1 MKILGLTNPRS
12 VENIAVQ
19 RRVVS
24 IHMQNDEIGDRR
36 FVPEVAQALRE
47 IAQALDDGLIGNEA
61 VDFLKSSGGT
71 EITMY
76 GYSLFMGTCV
86 VEQKAQSEENPPLLV
101 FQVRSRDGRVINIY
115 SNGFIDG
122 DGTAEFG
129 FVRNYFTPRFDAIR
143 GLLVRMKDRGISDNE
158 LKRIFAGF

>member
-24 IHMQNDEIGDRR
+24 IHMQNDGVGDRR

-71 EITMY
+71 EITMH

-101 FQVRSRDGRVINIY
+101 FQVRSRDERVINIY

-143 GLLVRMKDRGISDNE
+143 GLLVRMKDRGISDDE

>member
-1 MKILGLTNPRS
+1 MKVLGLSNPRS
-12 VENIAVQ
+12 IENIAVQ

-24 IHMQNDEIGDRR
+24 IHMQNDVIGDRR
-36 FVPEVAQALRE
+36 FFPEVAQALRE

-61 VDFLKSSGGT
+61 ADFVRSSGGT
-71 EITMY
+71 EITIH
-76 GYSLFMGTCV
+76 GYSLFMGASV
-86 VEQKAQSEENPPLLV
+86 VEQKAQSEENLPLLV

-143 GLLVRMKDRGISDNE
+143 GLLARVKDRGIPDDE
-158 LKRIFAGF
+158 LERIFAGF

>member
-24 IHMQNDEIGDRR
+24 IHMQNDVIGDRR
-36 FVPEVAQALRE
+36 FAPEVAQALRE

-61 VDFLKSSGGT
+61 ADFLKSSGGT
-71 EITMY
+71 EITMH
-76 GYSLFMGTCV
+76 GYSLFMAASV

-115 SNGFIDG
+115 SDGFIDG

-143 GLLVRMKDRGISDNE
+143 GLLARVKDRGIPDYE

>member
-71 EITMY
+71 EITMH
-76 GYSLFMGTCV
+76 GYSLFMGANA
-86 VEQKAQSEENPPLLV
+86 VEQKAQSEEKPPLLV

-143 GLLVRMKDRGISDNE
+143 GLLVRMKDRGISDDE

>member
-24 IHMQNDEIGDRR
+24 IHMQNDGIGDRR
-36 FVPEVAQALRE
+36 FAPEVAQALRE

-61 VDFLKSSGGT
+61 ADFLKSSGGT
-71 EITMY
+71 EITMH
-76 GYSLFMGTCV
+76 GYSLFMAASV
-86 VEQKAQSEENPPLLV
+86 VEQKVQSEGNPPLLV

-115 SNGFIDG
+115 SDGFIDG

-143 GLLVRMKDRGISDNE
+143 GLLARVKDRGIPDDE

>member
-24 IHMQNDEIGDRR
+24 IYMQNDGVGDSR

-71 EITMY
+71 EITMH
-76 GYSLFMGTCV
+76 GCSLFMGTCV

-101 FQVRSRDGRVINIY
+101 FQVTSRDGRVINIY

-143 GLLVRMKDRGISDNE
+143 GLLVRMKDRGISDDE

>member
-1 MKILGLTNPRS
+1 MKVLGLSNPRS

-24 IHMQNDEIGDRR
+24 IHMQNDVIGDCR

-61 VDFLKSSGGT
+61 ADFLKSSGGT
-71 EITMY
+71 EISMH
-76 GYSLFMGTCV
+76 GFSLFMGASV

-115 SNGFIDG
+115 SDGFIDG

-143 GLLVRMKDRGISDNE
+143 GLLARVKDRGIPDDE

>member
-1 MKILGLTNPRS
+1 MKILGLTTPRS
-12 VENIAVQ
+12 VESIAVQ

-24 IHMQNDEIGDRR
+24 IHMQNDVIGDRR

-47 IAQALDDGLIGNEA
+47 IAQALDEGLIGNEA
-61 VDFLKSSGGT
+61 ADFLKSSGGT
-71 EITMY
+71 EISMH
-76 GYSLFMGTCV
+76 GFSLFMGASV

-115 SNGFIDG
+115 SDGFIDG

-143 GLLVRMKDRGISDNE
+143 GLLARVKDRGIPDDE

>member
-1 MKILGLTNPRS
+1 M
-12 VENIAVQ
+12 
-19 RRVVS
+19 
-24 IHMQNDEIGDRR
+24 
-36 FVPEVAQALRE
+36 
-47 IAQALDDGLIGNEA
+47 
-61 VDFLKSSGGT
+61 
-71 EITMY
+71 
-76 GYSLFMGTCV
+76 GYSPFMGANA

-143 GLLVRMKDRGISDNE
+143 GLLVRLKDRGISDDE

>member
-24 IHMQNDEIGDRR
+24 IHMQNDGIGDRR
-36 FVPEVAQALRE
+36 FAPEVAQALRE

-61 VDFLKSSGGT
+61 ADFLKSSGGT
-71 EITMY
+71 EITMH
-76 GYSLFMGTCV
+76 GYSLFMAASV

-115 SNGFIDG
+115 SDGFIDG

-143 GLLVRMKDRGISDNE
+143 GLLARVKDRGIPDDE